1 MSNFTFKNQQTGTPL
16 DYSFYYD
23 SQKVQETPRLS
34 LSFQPSISQLQSR
47 VNIVNS
53 PQPQPSNNLNTSFYH
68 GGSYAYQNSFMQ
80 NTPMMPHET
89 PAMVAPIQ
97 SPRIGMSPMNN
108 LAGDAKSPRTN
119 ITLYQSQL
127 NIGSNY
133 LNAKSPSYALIENKN
148 VAPSTTIQPVLQN
161 IVSTANLGCNLRLR
175 EIALQARNAEYNPK
189 RFAAVI
195 MRIKEPKTTALI
207 FSSGKMV
214 CTGAKNEE
222 DSKKASRKYAKI
234 IKSLGFP
241 VDFREFKVQNIVG
254 SCDIQFQ
261 IHLNKLN
268 GYLGKVN
275 SKEKEKEKE
284 KEKNNEQNKGKEG
297 EKNRQGKYICQYEP
311 EIFPGLIFHMSD
323 PEIVLLIFV
332 SGKIVLTGAKKR
344 EQIFRAFNK
353 IFPLLKKCKNENKEN
368 KSNKTLHQ
376 QEVEEKKSLTQTK
389 DETKDN

>member
-1 MSNFTFKNQQTGTPL
+1 MSNYTFKNQQTGTPR
-16 DYSFYYD
+16 DYSFFYD
-23 SQKVQETPRLS
+23 SQKVHETPMMS
-34 LSFQPSISQLQSR
+34 LNLQPSISQLQSR

-53 PQPQPSNNLNTSFYH
+53 PQLQPANNLNTSFYQ
-68 GGSYAYQNSFMQ
+68 GGSYAYQNSFTQ
-80 NTPMMPHET
+80 NTPMMPHQT
-89 PAMVAPIQ
+89 PAMPPIQ

-108 LAGDAKSPRTN
+108 LAGDAKSPRAN
-119 ITLYQSQL
+119 ISLYQSQL

-133 LNAKSPSYALIENKN
+133 LNPKSPSYAFIENKN
-148 VAPSTTIQPVLQN
+148 ITSNNTSIQPVLQN

-254 SCDIQFQ
+254 SCDIKFQ

-275 SKEKEKEKE
+275 SKEKEK
-284 KEKNNEQNKGKEG
+284 NSEQNKGKEG

>member
-34 LSFQPSISQLQSR
+34 LSLQPSISQLQSR

-89 PAMVAPIQ
+89 PAMAPIQ

-133 LNAKSPSYALIENKN
+133 LNVKSPSYALIENKN

-214 CTGAKNEE
+214 CTGAKNDKIKE
-222 DSKKASRKYAKI
+222 KKETKR
-234 IKSLGFP
+234 
-241 VDFREFKVQNIVG
+241 
-254 SCDIQFQ
+254 
-261 IHLNKLN
+261 
-268 GYLGKVN
+268 GKVN
-275 SKEKEKEKE
+275 IFA
-284 KEKNNEQNKGKEG
+284 NMNQ
-297 EKNRQGKYICQYEP
+297 KYFQDLYFI
-311 EIFPGLIFHMSD
+311 
-323 PEIVLLIFV
+323 
-332 SGKIVLTGAKKR
+332 
-344 EQIFRAFNK
+344 
-353 IFPLLKKCKNENKEN
+353 
-368 KSNKTLHQ
+368 
-376 QEVEEKKSLTQTK
+376 
-389 DETKDN
+389 

>member
-34 LSFQPSISQLQSR
+34 LSLQPSISQLQSR

-68 GGSYAYQNSFMQ
+68 GRSYAYQNSFMQ
-80 NTPMMPHET
+80 NTPMMPPET
-89 PAMVAPIQ
+89 PAMAPIQ

-133 LNAKSPSYALIENKN
+133 LNVKSPSYALIENKN

-214 CTGAKNEE
+214 CTGAKSEE
-222 DSKKASRKYAKI
+222 ESRKAARKFAKI
-234 IKSLGFP
+234 IKSLGFG
-241 VDFREFKVQNIVG
+241 VEFKEFKVQNIVG
-254 SCDIQFQ
+254 SCDIKFK
-261 IHLNKLN
+261 IHLTKLN
-268 GYLGKVN
+268 TALGGLNDKA
-275 SKEKEKEKE
+275 
-284 KEKNNEQNKGKEG
+284 KNHKGMKF
-297 EKNRQGKYICQYEP
+297 ICHYEP
-311 EIFPGLIFHMSD
+311 ESFPGLIYHMTQ

-332 SGKIVLTGAKKR
+332 SGKIVLTGAKQK
-344 EQIFRAFNK
+344 EEIYQAFHK
-353 IFPLLKKCKNENKEN
+353 IFPLLKKFKNENKEN
-368 KSNKTLHQ
+368 NTNKDLHKL
-376 QEVEEKKSLTQTK
+376 ELEEKRSLTQTK
-389 DETKDN
+389 DNTNTKEGE